1 MVTSRMVRAV
11 LAAAILVSASAA
23 MSQEGVTR
31 TSILLGQSGEYSGQG
46 VARENIDGAKVY
58 FAAVNRR
65 GGIHGRTIELKT
77 YDDGRDV
84 KRVVANT
91 ERLITQDKVFALFG
105 YRSTPSVEAAIPVI
119 TREKVPMVA
128 PFSGAQSIRSPHHPM
143 VFHLR
148 ASYHQ
153 EAVRLIQ
160 QLTTQGVSRIA
171 VMYQDDSF
179 GKDALVGFEEA
190 LNQAKVKSLA
200 TAKYDRKDMD
210 VRSSVLTI
218 SAVKPDAVAM
228 ACSPKACIDFIKQMR
243 ARGLRSQFLTLSN
256 VNSDEFAKSLG
267 PDGRGVV
274 VTQVIP
280 YPWSPTVPLAREFR
294 QALKDTGMQVPVSY
308 SSFEG
313 FIAAK
318 LVAGALRLAG
328 PDLNRAKFI
337 TALES
342 MSDLD
347 LGGLRVGFSPTD
359 HEGSNYVDLSLISRE
374 GKYIR

>member
-1 MVTSRMVRAV
+1 MVTSWFVRALLV
-11 LAAAILVSASAA
+11 ATLLVSASAVH
-23 MSQEGVTR
+23 SQEGVTR

-46 VARENIDGAKVY
+46 VARENIDGAKVF
-58 FAAVNRR
+58 FAAINRR

-84 KRVVANT
+84 KRVIANT

-105 YRSTPSVEAAIPVI
+105 YRSTPSVEAVIPVLA
-119 TREKVPMVA
+119 REKVPMVA
-128 PFSGAQSIRSPHHPM
+128 PFSGAQSIRSPHNSM
-143 VFHLR
+143 VFHMR

-160 QLTTQGVSRIA
+160 QLTTQGVKKIA
-171 VMYQDDSF
+171 VMHQDDTF

-190 LNQAKVKSLA
+190 LSQAKVRALA

-210 VRSSVLTI
+210 VRSAVLTI
-218 SAVKPDAVAM
+218 GEVKPDAVAM

-243 ARGLRSQFLTLSN
+243 SRGLRSQFLTLSN

-294 QALKDTGMQVPVSY
+294 QALKDTGMQVPASY

-318 LVAGALRLAG
+318 LVASALRAAG
-328 PDLNRAKFI
+328 PELNRAKFI
-337 TALES
+337 GALEA
-342 MSDLD
+342 MNDVD
-347 LGGLRVGFSPTD
+347 LGGLRIGFSPTD